1 MIHDRMLPWILTR
14 CFGIGAYL
22 SLSALVAVGIWF
34 RHPWRTVRRTPGPE
48 AVLRAHVALAA
59 ATVVLLVGH
68 IVAVCLD
75 SFAGVGWTG
84 AFVPWSS
91 AYRPAA
97 VGVGTVAMYG
107 IVLVVG
113 TATLAG
119 SIARR
124 VWLPVHSLSAVIF
137 GFCVAHG
144 LLAGSDSHELWWMY
158 AASGALVGTLQG
170 TRLLARV
177 PVLAEPARLD
187 GDLREESPERSAM
200 AVSG

>member
-1 MIHDRMLPWILTR
+1 MLPWILTR

-137 GFCVAHG
+137 GLCVAHG

-177 PVLAEPARLD
+177 PVLAET
-187 GDLREESPERSAM
+187 G
-200 AVSG
+200 